1 MHLSELESE
10 QDAVSQLPAPS
21 VSSRTYD
28 ILFFFCDTWNTVL
41 AGFVLLVYTKEYHFL
56 YLSTVLCHTHV
67 DFTLWLEFYTLL

>member
-28 ILFFFCDTWNTVL
+28 ILFFFCDT
-41 AGFVLLVYTKEYHFL
+41 
-56 YLSTVLCHTHV
+56 
-67 DFTLWLEFYTLL
+67 